1 MFRREVEPGLE
12 LRQTEFHDAEATFA
26 LVERNREYLR
36 PWLPWVD
43 HTLSA
48 EDVREFIARAETQY
62 ESNQGPNAG
71 IWLED
76 VLIGFIG
83 CHPIDWSNRNCSI
96 GYWVDGHQEGKG
108 IISQSCTAL
117 LDYIFGELGMHRAEI
132 RCGTGLQ
139 VALLVDA
146 GNETFVGPYLWID
159 GSGIGLAL
167 YSDGEQII
175 PDERQRSS
183 PCQGV
188 SLGLL
193 TGISGVEASSH
204 CQGIATEPL
213 GFFQLV

>member
-12 LRQTEFHDAEATFA
+12 LRQIEFPDAEATFA

-62 ESNQGPNAG
+62 ESHQGPNAG

-96 GYWVDGHQEGKG
+96 GYWLDGAHQGKG
-108 IISQSCTAL
+108 VISRCCRAMV
-117 LDYIFGELGMHRAEI
+117 DYLFSDARLHRVEI
-132 RCGTGLQ
+132 RCGTGNTRSC
-139 VALLVDA
+139 A
-146 GNETFVGPYLWID
+146 
-159 GSGIGLAL
+159 
-167 YSDGEQII
+167 I
-175 PDERQRSS
+175 PAR
-183 PCQGV
+183 
-188 SLGLL
+188 
-193 TGISGVEASSH
+193 
-204 CQGIATEPL
+204 L
-213 GFFQLV
+213 GFTREGVAHEAEWVMNRWVDLVVWRMLEQEWRKRA